1 MAEEISFQ
9 EEQVGEQI
17 TEEVGEH
24 GGETLGGLESF
35 LHPLGELLDPIF
47 SPLTVLPPY
56 VAILIMSIL
65 LTGIITFVSR
75 LFVNRK
81 LMMKVKEE
89 MEEIKE
95 KLNHAQKNGEKEEQ
109 DKYLSELMAANG
121 KYMKHTMKIMVV
133 SIAVVMIF
141 FPWISLTYSGMQVVN
156 LPFEL
161 PIVGWTSLEWFW
173 WYVITAFAA
182 GTVLRR
188 IMGSDI

>member
-1 MAEEISFQ
+1 MAEEINFQ
-9 EEQVGEQI
+9 EAAEQIGEAVGEDA
-17 TEEVGEH
+17 GH
-24 GGETLGGLESF
+24 GGFDTF
-35 LHPLGELLDPIF
+35 LHPLGEMLNPIF
-47 SPLTVLPPY
+47 SPLANTFEPY
-56 VAILIMSIL
+56 VTILIMSIL

-81 LMMKVKEE
+81 LMIKVKEE

-95 KLNHAQKNGEKEEQ
+95 KLNHAQKNGNKEDQ
-109 DKYLSELMAANG
+109 DKYLADLMSANG
-121 KYMKHTMKIMVV
+121 KYMRHTMKIMIV

-141 FPWISLTYSGMQVVN
+141 FPWISLTYTGMQVVN

-182 GTVLRR
+182 GTVLRK